1 MGISI
6 EGPELAAVD
15 FHEVLNVF
23 EETNHRI
30 QF

>member
-1 MGISI
+1 MRISI

-15 FHEVLNVF
+15 FHEVLNIF
-23 EETNHRI
+23 KEKNHRI